1 MAAGAY
7 AASQR
12 ALVDAQGG
20 NNLAGDQPQDNV
32 TPRQNEFG
40 NEGGRTNQYGETLRE
55 ENDPDGP

>member
-1 MAAGAY
+1 
-7 AASQR
+7 
-12 ALVDAQGG
+12 VDAQGG

-40 NEGGRTNQYGETLRE
+40 NEGARTDTAGQTIRE

>member
-20 NNLAGDQPQDNV
+20 NNLAGDQPRDNV

-40 NEGGRTNQYGETLRE
+40 NEGTRTDTAGQTIRE
-55 ENDPDGP
+55 ENDPEGP